1 MKFFYEG
8 SKVELQGLKVKE
20 LAIEN
25 TTKFVFT
32 PKQRKRIVITIGVES
47 SKNGD
52 RGKWTRRYHI
62 YLKTLLKFLRLP
74 RGYRPLIL
82 MTTE

>member
-20 LAIEN
+20 LVVEN
-25 TTKFVFT
+25 KTKFLFT
-32 PKQRKRIVITIGVES
+32 PKQRKGIVITISVES
-47 SKNGD
+47 SENGD

-62 YLKTLLKFLRLP
+62 YLKTAQVF
-74 RGYRPLIL
+74 
-82 MTTE
+82 